1 MSGLLY
7 PAYQKFYSALSNL
20 ERFNKESNFF
30 DNISAIDSFFTEY
43 RNITFVI
50 QSSLK
55 HTEFFDSYE
64 KNRVK
69 FLTDHWFVD
78 KRNETIKQKP
88 FELTKEIKITLY
100 LPFGGI
106 TISEKKYSVENDE
119 SLESI
124 FSELK
129 KMLCEVDP
137 NEVCFSVSF
146 AFHEANSDVDLL
158 ERVIRGIDSMKK
170 FMDAMERDIGEH
182 CQLCDQLKDKI
193 KNIHFADVPADFL
206 LINDYT
212 YYPQT
217 DFFDRAERGA
227 LILSLGDKK
236 VISHRPV
243 TWLTK
248 ADIYNHDGTV
258 FGNFTK
264 MHAFLRVIQP
274 GGDIIP
280 AILVVYGDG
289 TFDLDA
295 FYADMKTTMYRKIAE
310 VSRLIEQQDV
320 VEVCYM
326 SLYAITQ
333 ASEEFPLT
341 SRERLKQSKQ
351 DILVCASIDKHLQE
365 KEYIFDGKR
374 MEDIEY
380 VASTMEN
387 EMKNKLSFSVINLS
401 PIKRA
406 FENKAK
412 TQEN

>member
-50 QSSLK
+50 QSSLA
-55 HTEFFDSYE
+55 HTEHIGIYE
-64 KNRVK
+64 KNRDK
-69 FLTDHWFVD
+69 FLTDHWFIE

-88 FELTKEIKITLY
+88 FELIKEIKITLY

-106 TISEKKYSVENDE
+106 TVSEKKYSVENDE

-146 AFHEANSDVDLL
+146 AFHEADSDIDLL
-158 ERVIRGIDSMKK
+158 ERVIHGIDSMKK
-170 FMDAMERDIGEH
+170 FMEVMEDDLGEKSP
-182 CQLCDQLKDKI
+182 LCDQLKEKI
-193 KNIHFADVPADFL
+193 KNIHFADVPVDFL

-227 LILSLGDKK
+227 LILALGDKK

-243 TWLTK
+243 SWITETEY
-248 ADIYNHDGTV
+248 YNYDGTI

-264 MHAFLRVIQP
+264 MHALLRAIQP
-274 GGDIIP
+274 GMDIMP

-289 TFDLDA
+289 TFDLDV
-295 FYADMKTTMYRKIAE
+295 FFADMKTTMYRKITE
-310 VSRLIEQQDV
+310 VANLIEHQDV
-320 VEVCYM
+320 SEVCYM

-333 ASEEFPLT
+333 ATEDVPRT
-341 SRERLKQSKQ
+341 SRERLQQSKR
-351 DILVCASIDKHLQE
+351 DILVCASIDKYLQE

-374 MEDIEY
+374 M
-380 VASTMEN
+380 VRRLRR
-387 EMKNKLSFSVINLS
+387 LSIQNLPL
-401 PIKRA
+401 PIGLTIRSFA
-406 FENKAK
+406 IS
-412 TQEN
+412 